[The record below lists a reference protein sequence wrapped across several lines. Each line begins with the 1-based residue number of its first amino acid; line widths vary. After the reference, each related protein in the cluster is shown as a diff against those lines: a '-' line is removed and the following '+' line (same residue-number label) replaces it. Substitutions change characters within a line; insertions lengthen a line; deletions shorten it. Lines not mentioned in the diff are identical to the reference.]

1 MELIEVLRAE
11 LESESARVADVLPGP
26 SFPLRFRRIVA
37 IIPLQE
43 SKLNLAYFDYPTPP
57 PPFICIIGWGNC
69 SLHTHGGRKR
79 NKFVDAHYA
88 YA

>member
-57 PPFICIIGWGNC
+57 PLHLHNRLGKLFI
-69 SLHTHGGRKR
+69 
-79 NKFVDAHYA
+79 A
-88 YA
+88 YARGQKEE